1 MRSQTEKKGKLLL
14 TLFCS
19 IAVASLVMVLAAP
32 LESYAKQTGQGAIL
46 HYYAAQTRQ
55 RSFASPREAVEALT
69 DAVKAGNTK
78 ELQAIFGP
86 TGGNEVISSGDAI
99 EDRAGRKR
107 YLQAYEAKNAL
118 IQEGDAKAILQIGL
132 EEWPF
137 PIPIVKK
144 DEKWFFDT
152 KKGKEELINRR
163 IGRNELNTI
172 QTCLAFVDAQ
182 REYAG
187 KDREGDGL
195 LKYAQKFLS
204 TPGKKDGL
212 YWTASAGEEE
222 SPLGDFAA
230 KATREGYKKANNNA
244 VPYHGY
250 FFKILKAQGKNAP
263 DGAYDYMVRGK
274 MIGGFAMI
282 AYPSRYG
289 VSGVMTFIVN
299 HDGIVYEKNLGKN
312 TDKIAQAIKLFDSD
326 ATWKKVE
333 TNNK

>member
-1 MRSQTEKKGKLLL
+1 
-14 TLFCS
+14 
-19 IAVASLVMVLAAP
+19 
-32 LESYAKQTGQGAIL
+32 
-46 HYYAAQTRQ
+46 
-55 RSFASPREAVEALT
+55 
-69 DAVKAGNTK
+69 
-78 ELQAIFGP
+78 
-86 TGGNEVISSGDAI
+86 
-99 EDRAGRKR
+99 
-107 YLQAYEAKNAL
+107 
-118 IQEGDAKAILQIGL
+118 
-132 EEWPF
+132 
-137 PIPIVKK
+137 
-144 DEKWFFDT
+144 
-152 KKGKEELINRR
+152 
-163 IGRNELNTI
+163 
-172 QTCLAFVDAQ
+172 
-182 REYAG
+182 
-187 KDREGDGL
+187 

-204 TPGKKDGL
+204 TPGKTDGL

-263 DGAYDYMVRGK
+263 DGAYDYIVKGK